1 MCNRRTQ
8 IRGLDYCT
16 YDWWS
21 LILVDIVNVTPVFFK
36 PIILKYKPIRHIAL
50 GEGAVGVSAD
60 IFSENYT

>member
-21 LILVDIVNVTPVFFK
+21 LILVDIVNVTPFFFK
-36 PIILKYKPIRHIAL
+36 PIILKYKAHSIRR
-50 GEGAVGVSAD
+50 GGCGGVSRH
-60 IFSENYT
+60 FF

>member
-21 LILVDIVNVTPVFFK
+21 LILVDIVNVTPGFFK
-36 PIILKYKPIRHIAL
+36 PIILSIRHIAL

>member
-21 LILVDIVNVTPVFFK
+21 LILVDIVNVTPFFFK
-36 PIILKYKPIRHIAL
+36 PIILSIRHIVL